1 MEGIR
6 KVLGDVALPAEAG
19 PTREQPGA
27 ASFSE
32 ELGKALGSVE
42 DTELEADREAGKV
55 ALGGGNLHETAIALQ
70 KADIAIRLATK
81 VRNKLIDAYQDVMKM
96 SV

>member
-6 KVLGDVALPAEAG
+6 KVTGDFALPGEAS
-19 PTREQPGA
+19 PIPEGA
-27 ASFSE
+27 KGTSFSE
-32 ELGKALGSVE
+32 ELGKALGSIE

>member
-1 MEGIR
+1 MEAIG
-6 KVLGDVALPAEAG
+6 KVLGDVALPGEAAPAVEKAG
-19 PTREQPGA
+19 G
-27 ASFSE
+27 ASFTE
-32 ELGKALGSVE
+32 ELGKALGSIE

-70 KADIAIRLATK
+70 KADIAMRLATK
-81 VRNKLIDAYQDVMKM
+81 VRNKLIDAYQEVMKM

>member
-1 MEGIR
+1 VDGIR

-19 PTREQPGA
+19 TRPERAGG
-27 ASFSE
+27 ASFAE

-42 DTELEADREAGKV
+42 ETQLEADREAGKV

-70 KADIAIRLATK
+70 KADIAMRLATK
-81 VRNKLIDAYQDVMKM
+81 VRNKLVDAYQEVMRM
-96 SV
+96 TV